1 MTTYKLATEYQQD
14 TLKKIVD
21 RAETAKLG
29 DMQFFWN
36 DRTKHVSLQAVWLTD
51 EAVAV
56 RNINSGIETS
66 WRCINGT
73 RGIRFAYTRLCG
85 GEVEE

>member
-1 MTTYKLATEYQQD
+1 MTTYKLATEYQRE

-21 RAETAKLG
+21 WPGSAQLG
-29 DMQFFWN
+29 DMEFFWI
-36 DRTKHVSLQAVWLTD
+36 DKTKHVGLQAVWLTD

-56 RNINSGIETS
+56 RNIDSGIETS